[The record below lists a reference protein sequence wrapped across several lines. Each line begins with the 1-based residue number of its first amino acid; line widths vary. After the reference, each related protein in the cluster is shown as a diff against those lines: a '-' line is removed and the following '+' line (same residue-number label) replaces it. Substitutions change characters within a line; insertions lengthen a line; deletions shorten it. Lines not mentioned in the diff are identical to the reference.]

1 MYKLLVADDEQK
13 DRNIV
18 RLLVEKQYGDLFEIL
33 EAKSGTQALEILR
46 NDQIDLLLLDMNMP
60 GLSGM
65 GVIRELKKPTYLIIL
80 TAYSF
85 FDYAREALRYGV
97 KDYILKPPIRSE
109 LYAAIDRFLQ
119 ERKEQPGDN
128 GLRQKALARE
138 LATQMLFYS
147 NAQKI
152 GNYCQLLGL
161 GGDPAFPWLCC
172 WGAAG
177 LFMRPSTCS
186 LLQSSFWTGRVCGM
200 PHCPSGTGSP
210 SSFSGGRRRS
220 RGGFR
225 SSCRACRAALSGGWD
240 FRRTS
245 PPMGRSHRRSY
256 GSATSIR

>member
-138 LATQMLFYS
+138 
-147 NAQKI
+147 
-152 GNYCQLLGL
+152 
-161 GGDPAFPWLCC
+161 P
-172 WGAAG
+172 
-177 LFMRPSTCS
+177 
-186 LLQSSFWTGRVCGM
+186 V
-200 PHCPSGTGSP
+200 
-210 SSFSGGRRRS
+210 
-220 RGGFR
+220 
-225 SSCRACRAALSGGWD
+225 
-240 FRRTS
+240 
-245 PPMGRSHRRSY
+245 SY
-256 GSATSIR
+256 THLTLPTN